1 MKKVVIFLLLWLF
14 LWSCSDVS
22 NKESSNIS
30 LNENICIDPYKIWST
45 NKNNLKLKWVII
57 SDDTRTISSPILWVI
72 DSLNCEVWKEV
83 WEDTI
88 IAKINPDFNNPN
100 IINYSIQKGSLVN
113 QKTNLE
119 SVKLSTISS
128 FDIQITGL
136 ENQIGDLEE
145 QINII
150 DKNISLTKKSSDIS
164 KGDLEKQI
172 QGLEDTL
179 ISLEENLELLSQAK
193 KEALNKID
201 ISKNTLITNIKSSLW
216 DNLLKIDEVFWITKA
231 NKDLNDDYEMYISAK
246 NTSLR
251 NEVKEEFRKLNTI
264 FKDFDNLDD
273 NEILKLL
280 SDLINLNDLVM
291 DAMKESIENV
301 NFTQTQIDSYYSI
314 FLTYLNNI
322 TSLKDSFDSIENT
335 YSSTSTNYDTQILSL
350 ENQIDSSK
358 TSLDNLKT
366 NKIDSVDVWLDLKLS
381 ELDSQSKTLNSS
393 LENLSSNLANLKATK
408 ESQILSLD
416 NQILQIQQSIDSLN
430 VHLSSRNVYAN
441 VSWKVKEKL
450 SSKWNNIWIN
460 SSICQIIPN
469 DKSTKIK
476 IYSPVELDLE
486 DKLVFEFDNESY
498 EIIVENELIYKDPV
512 TQNYIYESNYLN
524 DDYFKDGEIISLSF
538 SETTKE
544 ENQDKEI
551 LDISKDKK
559 IPISYVINKIDGNFV
574 NIQSG
579 SWIIKREIELWNINW
594 DFVDVSLWL
603 ENINEIC
610 R

>member
-1 MKKVVIFLLLWLF
+1 MKKIVIFLLLGLL
-14 LWSCSDVS
+14 LWSCSDDS
-22 NKESSNIS
+22 NIDNNIS
-30 LNENICIDPYKIWST
+30 LKENTCIDSYVIWGT
-45 NKNNLKLKWVII
+45 NKSNLKLKWVII
-57 SDDTRTISSPILWVI
+57 SDDTRTISSPILWII

-83 WEDTI
+83 SGDTI
-88 IAKINPDFNNPN
+88 IAKISPDFNNPN
-100 IINYSIQKGSLVN
+100 IINYSIQKWSLVN

-136 ENQIGDLEE
+136 ENQIEDLEE

-150 DKNISLTKKSSDIS
+150 DKNISFTKKSSDIS
-164 KGDLEKQI
+164 KGDLGKQI

-179 ISLEENLELLSQAK
+179 ISLEENLELLLQAK

-201 ISKNTLITNIKSSLW
+201 ISKNTLITNIKSSAW

-246 NTSLR
+246 NTSLK
-251 NEVKEEFRKLNTI
+251 NEVKEEFRKLNNI
-264 FKDFDNLDD
+264 FIDFDNLGDK
-273 NEILKLL
+273 EVSKFLL
-280 SDLINLNDLVM
+280 DLINLNNLAK

-301 NFTQTQIDSYYSI
+301 NLTQTQIDSYYSI

-350 ENQIDSSK
+350 ESQIDSSK
-358 TSLDNLKT
+358 TSLENLKT

-381 ELDSQSKTLNSS
+381 ELDSQSKTLHSS

-408 ESQILSLD
+408 ESQMLSLD

-430 VHLSSRNVYAN
+430 VHLSSRNIYAN
-441 VSWKVKEKL
+441 VSWKIKEKL

-460 SSICQIIPN
+460 NPICQIIPN
-469 DKSTKIK
+469 DKSTKVK
-476 IYSPVELDLE
+476 IYSPVELGLE
-486 DKLVFEFDNESY
+486 DKLVFELDNEDY

-512 TQNYIYESNYLN
+512 TQNYIYESNCLN

-538 SETTKE
+538 RGTTKE
-544 ENQDKEI
+544 ESQDKEI

-574 NIQSG
+574 NIQSN
-579 SWIIKREIELWNINW
+579 SWVIKREIELWDINW
-594 DFVDVSLWL
+594 DFVDVLSWL